1 MCRKSRVKG
10 GEEKCEKYRRTQAL
24 LEFSSI
30 YKKEKKK
37 KKKKQE
43 ERKVTNEWFKK

>member
-37 KKKKQE
+37 KKQE

>member
-30 YKKEKKK
+30 YKKNKKK
-37 KKKKQE
+37 KRQE

>member
-30 YKKEKKK
+30 YIKKK
-37 KKKKQE
+37 KKE
-43 ERKVTNEWFKK
+43 EDERKVTNE

>member
-37 KKKKQE
+37 KKKQE

>member
-37 KKKKQE
+37 KEKTRRKKGHK
-43 ERKVTNEWFKK
+43 WMI

>member
-30 YKKEKKK
+30 YIKKK
-37 KKKKQE
+37 KKKE
-43 ERKVTNEWFKK
+43 EDERKVTNE

>member
-37 KKKKQE
+37 RKNKKK
-43 ERKVTNEWFKK
+43 ERSQMNDLKNN

>member
-30 YKKEKKK
+30 YIKKK
-37 KKKKQE
+37 KKKKTK
-43 ERKVTNEWFKK
+43 ERSQMNDLKNN

>member
-37 KKKKQE
+37 KKQE
-43 ERKVTNEWFKK
+43 ERKVTNE

>member
-30 YKKEKKK
+30 YKKKKK

-43 ERKVTNEWFKK
+43 RNEWFKK

>member
-30 YKKEKKK
+30 YKKNKKK
-37 KKKKQE
+37 KDKKKEKSQMNDL
-43 ERKVTNEWFKK
+43 KNN